1 MSESK
6 SHKGTCCMYLDRKD
20 GKYKCAI
27 KGCNKVLEKKPDE

>member
-1 MSESK
+1 
-6 SHKGTCCMYLDRKD
+6 MYLDRKD